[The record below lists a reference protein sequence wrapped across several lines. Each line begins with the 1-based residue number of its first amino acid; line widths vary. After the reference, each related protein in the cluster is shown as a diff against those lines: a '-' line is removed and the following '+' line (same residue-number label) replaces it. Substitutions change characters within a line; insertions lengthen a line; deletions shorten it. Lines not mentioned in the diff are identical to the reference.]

1 MSLTFR
7 LDATDAAA
15 RAGTITTPHGDI
27 RTPAFM
33 PVGTQAT
40 VKGLTPEM
48 VRDAGAQILLGNTYH
63 LALRPG
69 DELVR
74 DMGGLHRFMNWSSPI
89 LTDSGGYQVFSL
101 AGQRTVTDH
110 GATFKSHLDGS
121 PLELTPERAVDI
133 QQNLGS
139 DIAMVL
145 DECPPAD
152 APPGVVRNAVR
163 RSLLWA
169 ERCKSHHTRPDQS
182 LFAIVQGGLN
192 VELRAESAG
201 PLVALDF
208 PGYALGGFSVGES
221 PEAMHAV
228 LPACAALLPAHKPRY
243 LMGVGRPQDLLAGV
257 AAGIDMFDCVMPTR
271 SGRNALAFTSTG
283 SVKLRNARHRRDPA
297 PLDVQCG
304 CYCCANYSRAY
315 LHHLF
320 AAEEMLGPTLLSLH
334 NLAFYLKLMADART
348 AITAGGFEQFKNETL
363 VKFSPTSPDST
374 TS

>member
-1 MSLTFR
+1 MALTFR

-15 RAGTITTPHGDI
+15 RAGTISTPHGDI

-74 DMGGLHRFMNWSSPI
+74 DMGGLHRFMNWSGPI

-283 SVKLRNARHRRDPA
+283 SVKLRNARHRRDSA
-297 PLDVQCG
+297 PLDAACA

-334 NLAFYLKLMADART
+334 NLAFYLKLMADARA
-348 AITAGGFEQFKNETL
+348 AIVEGRFAQFQSETL
-363 VKFSPTSPDST
+363 GKLSPTSPHTT